1 MNYSQ
6 DINNKYLENKGRGS
20 GGGGGGGVGWGG
32 ASVFNY
38 LVFTNISP

>member
-20 GGGGGGGVGWGG
+20 GGGGGGVGWGG
-32 ASVFNY
+32 ASVFHY

>member
-6 DINNKYLENKGRGS
+6 DINNKYLANKGRGS
-20 GGGGGGGVGWGG
+20 GGRSGGWWGG